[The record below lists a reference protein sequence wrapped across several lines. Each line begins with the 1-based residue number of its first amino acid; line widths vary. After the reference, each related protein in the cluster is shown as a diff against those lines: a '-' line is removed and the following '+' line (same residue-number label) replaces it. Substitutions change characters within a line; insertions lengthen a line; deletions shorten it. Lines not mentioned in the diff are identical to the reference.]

1 MIVIFS
7 ETMSLRNGDLL
18 PPIRNVS
25 SFSKVKREISD
36 NMMMSDYRLSIQ
48 SGVFFVKVSPR
59 VPVRT
64 YDFRDF
70 VRQFQFSV
78 ERPGVEVNLCRSVT
92 VGPQWTYYTIDGIRL
107 RQ

>member
-1 MIVIFS
+1 
-7 ETMSLRNGDLL
+7 MSLRNGDLL
-18 PPIRNVS
+18 LPIRIAS

-48 SGVFFVKVSPR
+48 SGVFFVKVSQR

-78 ERPGVEVNLCRSVT
+78 ERPEVKVNLCRSVT
-92 VGPQWTYYTIDGIRL
+92 VGPQWTYHTIDEVRL